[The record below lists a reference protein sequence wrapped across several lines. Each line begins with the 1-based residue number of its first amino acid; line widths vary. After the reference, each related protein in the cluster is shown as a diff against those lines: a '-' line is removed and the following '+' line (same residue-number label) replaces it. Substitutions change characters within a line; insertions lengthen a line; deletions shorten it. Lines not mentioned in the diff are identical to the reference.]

1 MSAALD
7 RVRAALDA
15 HGCKPT
21 DRGTAKC
28 PAHKDDRASLTFG
41 KGDKGAVLCCHA
53 GCSQEAVV
61 GALGLK
67 MADLFDDAGGNG
79 KRREVAAYDYVDEAG
94 ALLFQV
100 VRFEPKDFRQR
111 KPTGN
116 GGLEWKLGTT
126 RRVIYR
132 LPETITAVKA
142 GRIIFVVEG
151 EKDVATLVAWGFDA
165 TCNAGGAGKWKPE
178 HSETLRGAH
187 VVIIPDADKPGRD
200 HAASVAASLAGV
212 AAKVKVVEL
221 PGAKDTTAWAVA
233 GGTREDLMRLVAA
246 ARLWQPPAAGTHVA
260 DIACGGP
267 GLREEEVGPV
277 GVLLSEVECERVA
290 WLWPGRIPLG
300 KITVL
305 DGDPGLGK
313 STLALDLAARVTR
326 GGLMPDGSPGVDGG
340 VVILTAEDG
349 LGDTVRPRLEAAGG
363 DPTRVV
369 ALQTVGTG
377 DNERAVS
384 LENLQALEQA
394 IRRVGAKLVIVDPV
408 MAFLGTQTDSHRDQD
423 IRRCLA
429 PLARLAET
437 SGAAFLIIRHLNKAS
452 GGNPIYRGGGSIGI
466 IGAARS
472 GLLVSKDPDEEARRV
487 LASTKSNLS
496 RPPESLSFELED
508 RAGAVRVKWLG
519 ASKHSASSLL
529 AESDNE
535 QDRAAVDE
543 AKDFL
548 RDALAGG
555 PQPAKDVQRGAREAG
570 ISDATLR
577 RAKSALHVTAR
588 KVGRPGMPGQGW
600 VWALPEDDHDPPK
613 VLNPDEMSA
622 FGRNMVGKGSSGNG
636 SAEDAQRR
644 ESEHLRGHAGEGGT
658 PRDPEGWGEV

>member
-1 MSAALD
+1 MSKLLEAFCGE
-7 RVRAALDA
+7 RHLDA
-15 HGCKPT
+15 SRLRKAGVCEVPFRGRPALRYPT
-21 DRGTAKC
+21 PCGVDKLKFLDGERPKYSWAGTGGGACWYGLRKAKALGGSVVYLVNGEPSVWACAQEKVPATCLCAGEGTA
-28 PAHKDDRASLTFG
+28 PTPELVVELRE
-41 KGDKGAVLCCHA
+41 A
-53 GCSQEAVV
+53 GFTRVV
-61 GALGLK
+61 VVF
-67 MADLFDDAGGNG
+67 DL
-79 KRREVAAYDYVDEAG
+79 DEAG
-94 ALLFQV
+94 RTGARRVVAALQA
-100 VRFEPKDFRQR
+100 
-111 KPTGN
+111 
-116 GGLEWKLGTT
+116 GGLEAAALELPSSLG
-126 RRVIYR
+126 
-132 LPETITAVKA
+132 
-142 GRIIFVVEG
+142 
-151 EKDVATLVAWGFDA
+151 
-165 TCNAGGAGKWKPE
+165 AGGDVDDFHRLHG
-178 HSETLRGAH
+178 SGLGA
-187 VVIIPDADKPGRD
+187 A
-200 HAASVAASLAGV
+200 LAG
-212 AAKVKVVEL
+212 L
-221 PGAKDTTAWAVA
+221 PV
-233 GGTREDLMRLVAA
+233 
-246 ARLWQPPAAGTHVA
+246 
-260 DIACGGP
+260 
-267 GLREEEVGPV
+267 LREEEAGQV

-437 SGAAFLIIRHLNKAS
+437 NGAAFLIIRHLNKAS

-600 VWALPEDDHDPPK
+600 VWALPEDDHAPPK

-644 ESEHLRGHAGEGGT
+644 ESEHLRGHAGEGGAQ
-658 PRDPEGWGEV
+658 RDLDEQESEVEV